1 MAGLTEDDE
10 YFRGLAD
17 KMPALLLAS
26 RSDNTNKK
34 YELYFKKFVEFMTKN
49 NKCSL
54 PARSNLV
61 LLFIVH
67 LLDNNFSYSVIC
79 SYIYSIKYMHGL
91 WGYSDPTDNVHVR
104 QLLSTSK
111 RSVNKPKCKK
121 DIVSPDHIKTL
132 FELYSDSQDL
142 FVIRDLTMIITCF
155 SGFLRYDEM
164 SNLKCNEIKFEPDYV
179 KLVIAK
185 GKTDQFRDGNEVLL
199 AKIDSFACPYKAL
212 TKYVSALQIDLSS
225 TNYLFRALFKTKH
238 TSGLRRSVKK
248 LSYTRTKEVLVSRLK
263 EVTPTHLNL
272 GLHTLRASGVS
283 AAANSGVDE
292 RCFKRRGRYGALGI
306 APVTAPSASTALP

>member
-17 KMPALLLAS
+17 KMPAFLLAS

-61 LLFIVH
+61 SLFIVH

-79 SYIYSIKYMHGL
+79 GYIYSIKYMHGL

-104 QLLSTSK
+104 QLLSSSK

-185 GKTDQFRDGNEVLL
+185 
-199 AKIDSFACPYKAL
+199 
-212 TKYVSALQIDLSS
+212 YVSALQIDLSS

-272 GLHTLRASGVS
+272 GLHTLRESGVS

-292 RCFKRRGRYGALGI
+292 RCFKRHGRWSSSCVNGYIKDSVSSRLNVSKNLG
-306 APVTAPSASTALP
+306 L